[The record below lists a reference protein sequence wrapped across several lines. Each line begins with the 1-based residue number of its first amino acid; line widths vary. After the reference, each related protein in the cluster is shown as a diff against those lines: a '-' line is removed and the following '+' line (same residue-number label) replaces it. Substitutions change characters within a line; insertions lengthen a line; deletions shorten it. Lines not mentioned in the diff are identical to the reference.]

1 MPKNTKPNINYEIG
15 ISKQFGSSNSPFITQ
30 FLFSIQSLRMH
41 DKQKNVIESL
51 SVNKELQKAC
61 TEKHR

>member
-1 MPKNTKPNINYEIG
+1 
-15 ISKQFGSSNSPFITQ
+15 
-30 FLFSIQSLRMH
+30 MH

-51 SVNKELQKAC
+51 SVNKDLQKAC